1 MIDTKL
7 KLTMSLLNA
16 QSIKNKEL
24 LLHGQLIHHDV
35 DICILTETWLSDS
48 DLDRT
53 WLQYTVL
60 NKVPYQMFTSNR
72 TGRKGEGVALI
83 SKSHLR
89 VKQIGE
95 GQLRSFQ
102 FCKWQVHVHH
112 TSVTLVSIYH
122 PPYNNK
128 TKVTNVDFMDE
139 YTDWLAETSANDK
152 NLVIC
157 GDYNMHVNNPDDED
171 AASFLETNEALG
183 LMQHVTFATHS
194 SGNTLDLIF
203 TEINGGIGVADC
215 VSDSYISDHCNVLC
229 KQSIRREDIQRKT
242 VKYRK
247 LTNIDTEEMAKH
259 IKAAT
264 SSEGNLGNRVRNF
277 NNALTSSLDV
287 VAPVQTKQ
295 ITI

>member
-1 MIDTKL
+1 
-7 KLTMSLLNA
+7 MSLLNI

-24 LLHGQLIHHDV
+24 LIHGQLIHNDV
-35 DICILTETWLSDS
+35 DICILTEIWLSDS

-60 NKVPYQMFTSNR
+60 NKVPYLMFTSNR
-72 TGRKGEGVALI
+72 TGRKGGIALI

-102 FCKWQVHVHH
+102 FCNWQVQVHH

-122 PPYNNK
+122 LPYNNK
-128 TKVTNVDFMDE
+128 TKVTNAEFMDE
-139 YTDWLAETSANDK
+139 YTNWITETSVNDK

-157 GDYNMHVNNPDDED
+157 GDYNMHVNNADDED

-183 LMQHVTFATHS
+183 LKQHVTFPTHT

-215 VSDSYISDHCNVLC
+215 ISDSYILDHCNVLC
-229 KQSIRREDIQRKT
+229 KLPIRREDIQRKT
-242 VKYRK
+242 IKY
-247 LTNIDTEEMAKH
+247 
-259 IKAAT
+259 
-264 SSEGNLGNRVRNF
+264 
-277 NNALTSSLDV
+277 
-287 VAPVQTKQ
+287 
-295 ITI
+295 